1 MLSSSL
7 DLSCSRI
14 EGRPQSKF
22 ILTEEIVIIQIN
34 ERKLAIESADAHE
47 WGLDEKQK
55 IELQR
60 EQPPLSPLD
69 WTSSPF
75 VQILT
80 CDPLYLWFEHQND
93 FK

>member
-1 MLSSSL
+1 MW
-7 DLSCSRI
+7 SCSRI

-69 WTSSPF
+69 WMPSPF